1 MSQPQLGNPGKT
13 IAEKIL
19 SAKSGHDAR
28 AGDVVVCALDHLM
41 ATDGSMPMTIDYF
54 DRMGGDK
61 IASPERIVVALDH
74 YSPAPN
80 RQTATLHDQI
90 RAFCKPRNITVYNVG
105 DGIGHQLALETGRAL
120 PGSLIIGADS
130 HTVTCGGLNAFAT
143 GVGSSDLAAAMISGE
158 IWLRVPETIHVEL
171 TGVLQDR
178 VHTKDVALALV
189 GKLGADGAAYQALE
203 FGGPAVPGMSIDDRA
218 LLANLSVEMGA
229 KCGIFRADK
238 VTDAYLK
245 GRGVDRGAPT
255 SADNDAVYSR
265 QVTLDLTSI
274 VPQIAMPHRVDN
286 VIPVTEA
293 GDVPI
298 HMVYIGTCA
307 GGRTSDLHQA
317 LEILRTG
324 AGFAEGTQVI
334 FTPASRN
341 IMKEVSSDG
350 SLAEFIGMGGIVQSA
365 GCGSCCGTCGAIPG
379 DGVNVISTANR
390 NFKGRMGNAHASIY
404 LASPASCAA
413 AALSGRITDPRGFA
427 G

>member
-1 MSQPQLGNPGKT
+1 MSQTPSKTLGKT

-19 SAKSGHDAR
+19 SAKSGADAR
-28 AGDVVVCALDHLM
+28 AGDVVVCTLDHLM

-54 DRMGGDK
+54 ERMGAEE
-61 IASPERIVVALDH
+61 ITNPERIVVALDH

-90 RAFCKPRNITVYNVG
+90 REFCGPRNITVYKVG

-143 GVGSSDLAAAMISGE
+143 GVGSSDLAAAMISGK

-171 TGVLQDR
+171 KGALTDR

-189 GKLGADGAAYQALE
+189 GKLRADGAAYQALE
-203 FGGPAVPGMSIDDRA
+203 FDGPAVKSMTVDDRA

-229 KCGIFRADK
+229 KCGIFPSDEVTTSYLEERTAESGDPTGAD
-238 VTDAYLK
+238 
-245 GRGVDRGAPT
+245 
-255 SADNDAVYSR
+255 SDAVYSR
-265 QVTLDLTSI
+265 MVTLDLSGI
-274 VPQIAMPHRVDN
+274 APQIAMPHRVDN
-286 VIPVTEA
+286 VVPITDVDE
-293 GDVPI
+293 VPI

-307 GGRTSDLHQA
+307 GGRTSDLHEA

-324 AGFAEGTQVI
+324 SGIASGTQAI
-334 FTPASRN
+334 FTPASRS
-341 IMKEVSSDG
+341 ILKDVSSDG
-350 SLAEFIGMGGIVQSA
+350 SLAEFIGMGGIVQTA

-390 NFKGRMGNAHASIY
+390 NFKGRMGNANASIY

-413 AALSGRITDPRGFA
+413 AALSGRITDPRDVT
-427 G
+427 

>member
-1 MSQPQLGNPGKT
+1 MNHPQPRFQGKT

-19 SAKSGHDAR
+19 SAKSGSDAR
-28 AGDVVVCALDHLM
+28 AGDVVVCTLDHLM

-54 DRMGGDK
+54 ERMGGDE
-61 IASPERIVVALDH
+61 IANPERIVVALDH

-90 RAFCKPRNITVYNVG
+90 RAFSAPRNITVYNVG

-158 IWLRVPETIHVEL
+158 IWLRVPETIHVAL
-171 TGVLQDR
+171 TGALKDK

-203 FGGPAVPGMSIDDRA
+203 FGGPAVRTMTIDGRA
-218 LLANLSVEMGA
+218 LLANFSVEMGA
-229 KCGIFRADK
+229 KCGIFPADD
-238 VTDAYLK
+238 VTFAYLE
-245 GRGVDRGAPT
+245 GRTEERGEPT
-255 SADNDAVYSR
+255 GADSDAVYSR
-265 QVTLDLTSI
+265 HVMLDLSSI
-274 VPQIAMPHRVDN
+274 TPQIAMPHRVDN
-286 VIPVTEA
+286 VVPITEA

-307 GGRTSDLHQA
+307 GGRTSDLHEA

-324 AGFAEGTQVI
+324 AGIAAGTQAI
-334 FTPASRN
+334 FTPASRS
-341 IMKEVSSDG
+341 ILKDVSSDG
-350 SLAEFIGMGGIVQSA
+350 SLAEFIGMGGIVQTA

-390 NFKGRMGNAHASIY
+390 NFKGRMGNANSSIY

-413 AALSGRITDPRGFA
+413 AALHGRITDPRSA
-427 G
+427 AR